1 MNMIYIAVSLILVAT
16 VCDLRKRE
24 VPDWISIALLLAA
37 IVAAALHVGET
48 GWLGLVIGLALGL
61 AIGTALFAWCGL
73 GGGDAK
79 LIVALGAV
87 FGPLGLLSLLFWT
100 ALAGAVLAILAH
112 ARGER
117 DLAYVPAIAMGLLVH
132 VIIGTEQLGNFLLR
146 ST

>member
-1 MNMIYIAVSLILVAT
+1 MMIIVALLLILIAT

-37 IVAAALHVGET
+37 IIATTLRVGET
-48 GWLGLVIGLALGL
+48 GWLGLAVGLALGL

-100 ALAGAVLAILAH
+100 ALAGAGLAVVAH
-112 ARGER
+112 TRGQR
-117 DLAYVPAIAMGLLVH
+117 DLAYVPAIALGLLVH
-132 VIIGTEQLGNFLLR
+132 VVIGTEQLGAFLMR
-146 ST
+146 TA

>member
-37 IVAAALHVGET
+37 IAATALHVGQT

-79 LIVALGAV
+79 LIAALGAV
-87 FGPLGLLSLLFWT
+87 FGRLGLLSLLFWT
-100 ALAGAVLAILAH
+100 ALAGAVLAIVAH

-146 ST
+146 SA